1 MSVTRFHAAIWKQDF
16 KILGAALSRYIRSK
30 FSKMISKIHNIEN
43 PFPLHRNAPKRPS
56 IITSSP
62 SKYVYYG
69 EGTREKNVVLLSYIK
84 LSTY

>member
-16 KILGAALSRYIRSK
+16 KILGAALSRCIRSK

-56 IITSSP
+56 TTTSSP
-62 SKYVYYG
+62 SKNVYYG
-69 EGTREKNVVLLSYIK
+69 EGAHDNSVVLLGYFK
-84 LSTY
+84 FSTD